1 MLEVLGGAP
10 RINVGDEGG
19 DGILSVDQ
27 GAEVRHLD
35 TDVGR
40 GEGTGRLVRS
50 DEVQRRQR
58 RRGHGSGRGPG
69 AHASL
74 AAHGGGDRGWCD
86 LLDPHGGAGRHGC
99 VRRGRRRPRDD
110 RCGRRALRGTAGR
123 AQCRGRG
130 HRYRHDHRRGRRVGD
145 RDPRQQRY
153 GPRLRRLHGDRAL
166 REERGVALDRGR
178 RTGPPSRRGRR
189 RGGRLQGGRVGERGR
204 LPSRGREHP
213 DRPERSA
220 LARVHPGDGC
230 GGGTARPISRC
241 LRAPRGTTAAVTPAR
256 MDLLLPSPFR
266 SARPGSRHRPPA
278 PRPAGPRDHD
288 RDGIHH
294 PETDRPG
301 LASGNDRAAPLC
313 STPIA
318 A

>member
-1 MLEVLGGAP
+1 MRCNVGSDGAVTAPGAGPELTRVSRPTAEAIADGAISSILTVGRAGTGAFDVVDGGLVTIDAGGALFAGP
-10 RINVGDEGG
+10 QGG
-19 DGILSVDQ
+19 RSAEDG
-27 GAEVRHLD
+27 
-35 TDVGR
+35 
-40 GEGTGRLVRS
+40 GTGTGTITVA
-50 DEVQRRQR
+50 
-58 RRGHGSGRGPG
+58 GAGSAIEIPG
-69 AHASL
+69 SNDTAHASAGFMEIGRFARNEGSL
-74 AAHGGGDRGWCD
+74 STEDGGR
-86 LLDPHGGAGRHGC
+86 
-99 VRRGRRRPRDD
+99 VRLPG
-110 RCGRRALRGTAGR
+110 
-123 AQCRGRG
+123 
-130 HRYRHDHRRGRRVGD
+130 V
-145 RDPRQQRY
+145 
-153 GPRLRRLHGDRAL
+153 
-166 REERGVALDRGR
+166 GVAEVAD
-178 RTGPPSRRGRR
+178 S
-189 RGGRLQGGRVGERGR
+189 GGRVGERGR

-230 GGGTARPISRC
+230 GGGTARPISRRP
-241 LRAPRGTTAAVTPAR
+241 RAPRGTTAAVTPAR